1 MFFFVDINVLI
12 SNFFNL
18 TIAVDEEKATGT
30 GTEKAAGE
38 PGKPET

>member
-18 TIAVDEEKATGT
+18 TIAVDEEKATGNA
-30 GTEKAAGE
+30 GTYSG
-38 PGKPET
+38 TF